1 MPVADQDHGRVPV
14 AVAIALRRAHELFH
28 LRFREVLAR
37 AQLRI
42 WAPLWHNCSFFGGW
56 GDQLEVRFSHLCR
69 ARG

>member
-1 MPVADQDHGRVPV
+1 MPVANQDHGRVPV
-14 AVAIALRRAHELFH
+14 PVPIVLCRAHELFH
-28 LRFREVLAR
+28 FGLGQVLAR
-37 AQLRI
+37 AQLRV